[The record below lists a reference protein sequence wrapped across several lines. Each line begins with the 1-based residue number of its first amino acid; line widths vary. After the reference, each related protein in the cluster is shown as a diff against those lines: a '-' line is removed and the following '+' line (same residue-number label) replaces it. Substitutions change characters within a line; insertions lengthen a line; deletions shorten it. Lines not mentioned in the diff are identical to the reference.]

1 MRSLASPRSIV
12 LASLCALGVL
22 TSAGRWVSYAQA
34 PPAAA
39 GETANYTGQTS
50 RMATDDALLGRR
62 RFEAGARS
70 AWHTHP
76 VGQLLF
82 VESGRLR
89 VQRKGEPLK
98 DLAPGQSDY
107 TGANIPHWHGAV
119 PDQFAVQASI
129 SFGGIGPWLDKVTD
143 DEYLGRTKR

>member
-1 MRSLASPRSIV
+1 MKAIASQRSIV
-12 LASLCALGVL
+12 LASLCALCVL
-22 TSAGRWVSYAQA
+22 TSVGRWALYAQA

-39 GETANYTGQTS
+39 GEAANYTGQTS

-89 VQRKGEPLK
+89 VQRRGEP
-98 DLAPGQSDY
+98 
-107 TGANIPHWHGAV
+107 
-119 PDQFAVQASI
+119 
-129 SFGGIGPWLDKVTD
+129 
-143 DEYLGRTKR
+143 